1 MFSLG
6 PRKMPTLNNHN
17 IGSSMDYQ
25 NSNPS
30 LQQLAERNAVGDIK
44 ELTNRQEYLKQIKK
58 NAKTINRSVNA
69 RIDMAKGS
77 VIGAAFNRPLIPP
90 NAHDKIKIKFSK
102 DDIYKYSGRLR
113 QYVDMANQ
121 EYENF
126 GLPKIVLPSDEEI
139 QTFINKN
146 NKDSFEFEA
155 DYLAICQVMR
165 FILQD
170 SHLAN
175 GPEEKDF
182 YLKATSAFTSA
193 LKADDEKKMSTT
205 KKIGYARTAF
215 SIASALTSGVIFL
228 GSYLGLFATPTLAIL
243 GMSFPIATIVCVGLC
258 TLPFIITMI
267 KNVISQIM
275 DKTNDLDLEL
285 VQGTSKDF
293 PVKGIKQALDAI
305 SQTKQREK
313 QKEDLLAMNG
323 KATNIKHNIKEKQL
337 AFGNMFLEICKEQN
351 IKPEEILEKCKDINF
366 IQQNKNNPAV
376 CIVMNGILQKIDIHE
391 AIVFAKLQ
399 QNKQTNLTKDLVDN
413 VIYHSKKLNIDPV
426 VATKNAHNI
435 DINKANYSEG
445 VLHSLSQQA
454 KNHNI
459 DLVKEVQ
466 QYLNGKNSGNILS
479 NSKSSNTGNQ
489 LVNNDYYNNTMAV
502 NNNNIAYTG
511 IPNETS
517 TGHFLQ

>member
-1 MFSLG
+1 MWQQG
-6 PRKMPTLNNHN
+6 GRKMPILSNHN

-25 NSNPS
+25 NPNPS

-44 ELTNRQEYLKQIKK
+44 DLTNRQEYLKQIKK
-58 NAKTINRSVNA
+58 NAKTINQSINA

-77 VIGAAFNRPLIPP
+77 VIGATFNRPLIPP
-90 NAHDKIKIKFSK
+90 NVHDKIKIKLSK
-102 DDIYKYSGRLR
+102 NDIYKHIGRLR

-205 KKIGYARTAF
+205 KKIGYVRTAF
-215 SIASALTSGVIFL
+215 GIASALVGGVISL

-305 SQTKQREK
+305 SQAKQQAK
-313 QKEDLLAMNG
+313 QKEDFVATTGM
-323 KATNIKHNIKEKQL
+323 ATNIKHNIKEKQL
-337 AFGNMFLEICKEQN
+337 AFGNMFLEVCKEQN
-351 IKPEEILEKCKDINF
+351 VKPEEMLAKCKDINF
-366 IQQNKNNPAV
+366 VQQNNDNPAV
-376 CIVMNGILQKIDIHE
+376 AIIMNAMMQRIDMYE
-391 AIVFAKLQ
+391 AIVVAKLK

-426 VATKNAHNI
+426 VAAKNAHNI

-445 VLHSLSQQA
+445 ILHSISQQA

-459 DLVKEVQ
+459 DLVQEVQ
-466 QYLNGKNSGNILS
+466 RYLNGKNSGNILS
-479 NSKSSNTGNQ
+479 NSKSSNTGNK
-489 LVNNDYYNNTMAV
+489 LVNNNYDNNIIAS
-502 NNNNIAYTG
+502 NNNIAKTG
-511 IPNETS
+511 IPSNILNNQ
-517 TGHFLQ
+517 FLR

>member
-1 MFSLG
+1 MWQQG
-6 PRKMPTLNNHN
+6 GRKMPILNNHN

-25 NSNPS
+25 NPNPS

-44 ELTNRQEYLKQIKK
+44 DMTNRQEYLKQIKK
-58 NAKTINRSVNA
+58 NAKTINQSINA

-77 VIGAAFNRPLIPP
+77 VIGATFNRPLIPP
-90 NAHDKIKIKFSK
+90 NAHDKIKIKLSK
-102 DDIYKYSGRLR
+102 NDIYKHIGRLR

-175 GPEEKDF
+175 SPEEADF
-182 YLKATSAFTSA
+182 YLKATSAFTNA
-193 LKADDEKKMSTT
+193 LQEDDKKKMSTT
-205 KKIGYARTAF
+205 KKIGYVRTAF
-215 SIASALTSGVIFL
+215 GIASALVGGVISL

-293 PVKGIKQALDAI
+293 PVKGIKQALDTI

-323 KATNIKHNIKEKQL
+323 IATNIKHKIKEKQL

-351 IKPEEILEKCKDINF
+351 VKPEEMLAKCKDINF
-366 IQQNKNNPAV
+366 VQQNNDNPAV
-376 CIVMNGILQKIDIHE
+376 AIIMNAMMQRIDMYE
-391 AIVFAKLQ
+391 AIVVAKLK
-399 QNKQTNLTKDLVDN
+399 QNKQATMIQDLVKN
-413 VIYHSKKLNIDPV
+413 VIYHSEKLKIDPILAV
-426 VATKNAHNI
+426 QKAHNF
-435 DINKANYSEG
+435 DIGTANYSEG
-445 VLHSLSQQA
+445 VLYSLSQQA

-459 DLVKEVQ
+459 DLVREVQ

-479 NSKSSNTGNQ
+479 NSKSSNTGNK
-489 LVNNDYYNNTMAV
+489 LVNNNYDNNIIAS
-502 NNNNIAYTG
+502 NNNIAKTG
-511 IPNETS
+511 IPSNILNNQ
-517 TGHFLQ
+517 FLQ